1 MKKITPCNQKS
12 LKAKLM
18 ALLLCCLSIQAF
30 SQVGTLC
37 NNPIVIA
44 SLPYTTTDNT
54 ANYADNYDPDTD
66 FWLPINGVE
75 DEYANYYHG
84 GNDVIYSYT
93 PAVNTTINISIP
105 NSVGWSGVFVY
116 SSCSNIGVEAIG
128 GDNTVGTATL
138 QVNNLAVTAGQ
149 TYYILVSTWPAPQ
162 TMAYTLN
169 IVDNNP
175 CAGILAPG
183 GSTTQTLNEG
193 QTLADLTVT
202 GTNLKW
208 YSNVGLTTLIPNTT
222 EAVNGTTYYVTQTVG
237 TCTSTA
243 LSIVVTVV
251 DPCAGVQAPEGE
263 NEQELLLGQTLAGLD
278 VDGDNLTWYSDEEL
292 TTEIPDTTEAIDGTT
307 YYVTQTVGN
316 CISPALDI
324 TVTVT
329 DPCAGILA
337 PDGEDAQELLLG
349 QTLADLDVEGD
360 NLTWYSDEELTTVI
374 PDTTV
379 AEDGEI
385 YYVTQT
391 VGNCISPALD
401 ITVTVTDPCSGTMAP
416 EAEENQDFTEGET
429 LADLDVTG
437 DNLTWYADEELTQT
451 LPDTTVLTDDTTY
464 YVTQTINTC
473 MSPYTAITVNEIMGV
488 DSFNT
493 SAFKFSPNPVS
504 GVLNLSYNEDI
515 KSVSIFN
522 MLGQQVFFTAV
533 NASEASINLS
543 ELSAGNYLLRAE
555 TGNSQKTVRII
566 KQ

>member
-1 MKKITPCNQKS
+1 MKKITHKFS
-12 LKAKLM
+12 KAKLM
-18 ALLLCCLSIQAF
+18 ALLLCCISFQAF

-37 NNPIVIA
+37 SNPIVIA

-93 PAVNTTINISIP
+93 PTVNTTISISIP

-116 SSCSNIGVEAIG
+116 SSCSNIGVEAVG

-149 TYYILVSTWPAPQ
+149 TYYILISTWPAPQ

-175 CAGILAPG
+175 CAGILAPT
-183 GSTTQTLNEG
+183 GSSTQTLNEG
-193 QTLADLTVT
+193 QTLANLTVT

-243 LSIVVTVV
+243 LSITVTVV
-251 DPCAGVQAPEGE
+251 DPCAGVLAPDGE
-263 NEQELLLGQTLAGLD
+263 SEQELLLGQTLADLD
-278 VDGDNLTWYSDEEL
+278 VEGDNLTWYSDEEL

-324 TVTVT
+324 MVTVT
-329 DPCAGILA
+329 DPCAGTLA
-337 PDGEDAQELLLG
+337 PDGENAQELLLG
-349 QTLADLDVEGD
+349 QTLADLDVDGD

-379 AEDGEI
+379 AEDGTT

-391 VGNCISPALD
+391 IGNCISPALD
-401 ITVTVTDPCSGTMAP
+401 VTVTVTDPCAGIMAP

-451 LPDTTVLTDDTTY
+451 LPDTTELTDGTTY
-464 YVTQTINTC
+464 YVTQTIDTC

-488 DSFNT
+488 DSFTT
-493 SAFKFSPNPVS
+493 SAFKYSPNPVS

-522 MLGQQVFFTAV
+522 MLGQEVFFTAV
-533 NASEASINLS
+533 NASEARFDLS
-543 ELSAGNYLLRAE
+543 QLSAGNYLLRAE